1 VSEAQSLTTVEKV
14 LFLKSVDIFGSAA
27 IEELGRIAGLT
38 REARFAAGDT
48 IYQQGEPVETLYFLM
63 QGRAAVKDGARIIR
77 EVGIKHGVGILA
89 SLDSSVALRTV
100 VALEPIHALKLSVED
115 FHDILS
121 SDFELVKAVFRVV
134 SRNIREGF

>member
-1 VSEAQSLTTVEKV
+1 VSEAESLTVVEKV
-14 LFLKSVDIFGSAA
+14 VFLKSVDIFGGAA
-27 IEELGRIAGLT
+27 IEELGRVAGLT
-38 REARFAAGDT
+38 REVRFAAGDT
-48 IYQQGEPVETLYFLM
+48 IYRQGDPVETLYIIIT
-63 QGRAAVKDGARIIR
+63 GRVAITDGARIIR
-77 EVGIKHGVGILA
+77 EVGEKHGIGILA
-89 SLDSSVALRTV
+89 SLDSNVALRTV